1 MEASFQP
8 FLPLQSKKAELQAA
22 LDQRESELRVQNKK
36 LVESVKHNQ
45 ECLKE
50 CQSQL
55 SGTGLECNIQAK
67 QKKIDDHLKKQI
79 ADLVDIR
86 RTDEQR
92 FQSEIKALKDS
103 YKQLIAQFANQ
114 DAELQ
119 QRLEVK
125 MDQMVQLQEQYDKME
140 RDYLDKAK
148 MLSDGRN
155 VMRSEEMHMLR
166 ARHKVSKV
174 YQMSRCLKIIFNK
187 L

>member
-1 MEASFQP
+1 MST
-8 FLPLQSKKAELQAA
+8 FLTLQSKKAELQAA
-22 LDQRESELRVQNKK
+22 LDQRESELQVQKN
-36 LVESVKHNQ
+36 LVESLKHNQ
-45 ECLKE
+45 ELQ

-55 SGTGLECNIQAK
+55 SGTGLECNVQAK
-67 QKKIDDHLKKQI
+67 QKKIDEHLTKQI

-119 QRLEVK
+119 QRLEAK
-125 MDQMVQLQEQYDKME
+125 MAQMVQLQEQYDNME

-155 VMRSEEMHMLR
+155 SIRSEEMHMLR
-166 ARHKVSKV
+166 TRQKVSKV
-174 YQMSRCLKIIFNK
+174 YQMPRTLKIIFNK